1 MEQTIEQK
9 CRYLLGRGKVS
20 PAECVEILEA
30 LDTRISEA
38 TYWKNVAENIM
49 RENNE
54 LRAEV
59 SRLTQIARY

>member
-20 PAECVEILEA
+20 PAECAEVLEA

-38 TYWKNVAENIM
+38 TYWKGVAENMM

>member
-1 MEQTIEQK
+1 MEQTLEQK
-9 CRYLLGRGKVS
+9 CRYLLGRGKIS
-20 PAECVEILEA
+20 PTECAEVLEA

-38 TYWKNVAENIM
+38 TYWKNIAERM
-49 RENNE
+49 MSENNE

>member
-1 MEQTIEQK
+1 MEQTLEQK
-9 CRYLLGRGKVS
+9 CRYLLGRGKIS
-20 PAECVEILEA
+20 PAECAEVLEA

-38 TYWKNVAENIM
+38 TYWKNVAEKM
-49 RENNE
+49 MSENNE

>member
-1 MEQTIEQK
+1 MRLQKLLKETMEIRDELANINCPHPVMTKKDVAEYLQVSVKTIE
-9 CRYLLGRGKVS
+9 
-20 PAECVEILEA
+20 
-30 LDTRISEA
+30 
-38 TYWKNVAENIM
+38 NMM

>member
-1 MEQTIEQK
+1 
-9 CRYLLGRGKVS
+9 
-20 PAECVEILEA
+20 LEA

-38 TYWKNVAENIM
+38 TYWKGVAENMM